1 VEWADSFPRVAAM
14 ERESRLAS
22 SSDGPNRPLWK
33 VLALIALPFVAALAY
48 YLGSHYF
55 ETPCADAGQSSVVQ
69 VSSPLPIESLPP
81 ELFRRWGEGK
91 PDLAIVLSGQTFG
104 YLQPCGCS
112 QPQYGG
118 LTRRYNLVQL
128 LRKKG
133 WNVTA
138 VDLGDLYPHKKESI
152 HLIDAQA
159 KEKYKTVL
167 KAMNV
172 MQYEVYGIGA
182 LELKMP
188 LLMGLADAMNLGLA
202 KPKPMVLNLQD
213 PNKVFK
219 QLGVQ
224 QYAIIDQGVKV
235 GVTSMVGAS
244 LEAKLQGDPNL
255 AFFRNDKMLP
265 LALKEFAKA
274 NVDVTIAFLHPDYEQ
289 SNPNQPPPNATID
302 AEKCAKF
309 CDDHR
314 QKNPNDATVDL
325 IAYASAIDVAPEQ
338 PEKANVNGKFLNSP
352 RLLPT
357 GHKGKDVGVIG
368 LFKQANGKYE
378 IKYQRIPLGPEF
390 DTPKAAEPA
399 HPVMKL
405 MEEYA
410 ATVKAQDFLGQA
422 GKFRI
427 MHDTQKILPQ
437 VDPKVDARYVGS
449 AECSRCHA
457 KEYAVWQNSPHAKA
471 FQDLVNAK
479 NPGLRQ
485 FDPECITCHVTG
497 FRYQTGYLDPPPGA
511 NANKIQKL
519 EKELRNVGCESCH
532 GPASMHANAPNNK
545 AFYPIINP
553 PWMRV
558 VNGKNLKLEFFCMQ
572 CHDIENDVHWGNPGR
587 TFEDN
592 WKRIVHPRT
601 KQDEQE
607 KK

>member
-1 VEWADSFPRVAAM
+1 M

-22 SSDGPNRPLWK
+22 STDAVNRPLWK

-55 ETPCADAGQSSVVQ
+55 ETPCADAGQAGVVQ
-69 VSSPLPIESLPP
+69 VSSALSIESLPP
-81 ELFRRWGEGK
+81 ELFRRWRDEKGK
-91 PDLAIVLSGQTFG
+91 ERTPDLAIVLSGQTFG

-138 VDLGDLYPHKKESI
+138 IDLGDLYAHKKESI
-152 HLIDAQA
+152 HLLDAQA

-188 LLMGLADAMNLGLA
+188 LLLGLADAMNLGLA
-202 KPKPMVLNLQD
+202 KPKPMILNLQD

-235 GVTSMVGAS
+235 GVTSMIGSS
-244 LEAKLQGDPNL
+244 LEQKLKGDPNL
-255 AFFRNDKMLP
+255 KFFANPDILP
-265 LALKEFAKA
+265 EALKEFAKK

-289 SNPNQPPPNATID
+289 PNPNQGPPD
-302 AEKCAKF
+302 ASVEANKCAKF
-309 CDDHR
+309 LDERR
-314 QKNPNDATVDL
+314 QKFPNEAAVDL
-325 IAYASAIDVAPEQ
+325 IVYASAVDVAPDQ
-338 PEKANVNGKFLNSP
+338 PEKANVGGKFLNSP
-352 RLLPT
+352 RLLMT
-357 GHKGKDVGVIG
+357 GHKGKEVGVIG

-378 IKYQRIPLGPEF
+378 IKYQLIPLGPEF
-390 DTPKAAEPA
+390 DTPQGAVAA
-399 HPVMKL
+399 HPIMKL

-410 ATVKAQDFLGQA
+410 ETVKAQDFLGQA

-427 MHDTQKILPQ
+427 MHDTQKELTNQ
-437 VDPKVDARYVGS
+437 VQARYVGS
-449 AECSRCHA
+449 AECSRCHES
-457 KEYAVWQNSPHAKA
+457 EYAVWKKSPHANA
-471 FQDLVNAK
+471 FNHLVAAK
-479 NPGLRQ
+479 NPSLRQ
-485 FDPECITCHVTG
+485 FDPECIACHVTG
-497 FRYQTGYLDPPPGA
+497 FRYQTGYGDPPNDASPA
-511 NANKIQKL
+511 KVQKL
-519 EKELRNVGCESCH
+519 ELALRDVGCESCH
-532 GPASMHANAPNNK
+532 GPASMHANNPNNK
-545 AFYPIINP
+545 AYYPIINP

-558 VNGKNLKLEFFCMQ
+558 VNGKNLKLEIFCMQ
-572 CHDIENDVHWGNPGR
+572 CHDIENDVHWGNQGR
-587 TFEDN
+587 TFPEN

-601 KQDEQE
+601 KPDDKE